1 MFSLWRDA
9 VGMDQFNAHSGSAPG
24 TWLQHH
30 MPWLSLLAL
39 VLNLFRDDPEIGFD
53 PDDLNG

>member
-1 MFSLWRDA
+1 MN
-9 VGMDQFNAHSGSAPG
+9 QFNAHSGSAPG